1 MCAKI
6 LTISKEWTEEE
17 IDFLKNNYINM
28 SREELANALNRT
40 KPSIQNKM
48 KRLKLKKESKYIYD
62 KDYFKDINTEEK
74 AYWLGFISADG
85 YVNYSIQNRNYELGI
100 ELCVKDKDHL
110 KKFNKS
116 IGGNIQVGE
125 RTRFSFGKYINN
137 CFIRIYDK
145 ELVEDLSK
153 YYVVNSKSTTI
164 KIPKLKDEFMI
175 PYIRGYFDGNG
186 CIKLDKSKRYF
197 SFDFCSASI
206 EILNQIKEY
215 LYNKFEL
222 KSHIYKETV
231 ELNVPVYRLYFRG
244 KFNAPQ
250 FGNTI
255 YGGATIY
262 LDRKYNYFIN
272 KLHELNKIN

>member
-17 IDFLKNNYINM
+17 VDFLKNNYINM

-48 KRLKLKKESKYIYD
+48 KRLKLKKESKYVYD

-85 YVNYSIQNRNYELGI
+85 YVNYSIEQRNYELGI
-100 ELCVKDKDHL
+100 ELGIKDKDHL

-125 RTRFSFGKYINN
+125 RTRFSFGKYIDT

-145 ELVEDLSK
+145 ELIEDLSK

-164 KIPKLKDEFMI
+164 KMPELKEEFII
-175 PYIRGYFDGNG
+175 PYVRGYFDGNG
-186 CIKLDKSKRYF
+186 CVRLDKSKRYL

-206 EILNQIKEY
+206 KMLEQIKEC
-215 LYNKFEL
+215 LYDKFEL
-222 KSHIYKETV
+222 KSYIYKETV
-231 ELNVPVYRLYFRG
+231 ELNVPVYRLYYRG
-244 KFNAPQ
+244 LFNAYN
-250 FGNTI
+250 FGKTI
-255 YGGATIY
+255 YNNSSIH
-262 LDRKYNYFIN
+262 LDRKYNFFIHQSYKYAN
-272 KLHELNKIN
+272 KE